1 MWRHRESVMVVR
13 SAAKRTCSPLA
24 PSVVLESRQGRQGC
38 QRRAVPLQADDAWSL
53 ASAPASDR
61 RIRCFHIF
69 QTADLYSIAPRI
81 PPGQLYSIAPRIP
94 PGQAGFIIV
103 DRDADYELSFCSVCP
118 MCAAPPRALRC
129 NTHNVSGPGS
139 DPDPSFLWACPL
151 HPLAYG
157 FQVTASGHV
166 WSWSEF
172 RNIFSS

>member
-1 MWRHRESVMVVR
+1 MSVAR
-13 SAAKRTCSPLA
+13 PSGTCSPLA

-53 ASAPASDR
+53 ASASASDWC
-61 RIRCFHIF
+61 IWCFHIF

-118 MCAAPPRALRC
+118 TCAAPPRALRC